1 MSNKLKKG
9 LIIGKGWLGSR
20 LENHLTEQFQ
30 ITSTKRQADATN
42 CLSINFDQTS
52 EQSIDTNIFEFIILT
67 IPFGK
72 RNTTDELEFRFDQI
86 IHFIGEY
93 NNPLFLISSTGI
105 YPDIDKFIVESTLE
119 EKELNHP
126 YHFIENK
133 LQTKYPQLTI
143 LRLGGL
149 MGDNR
154 RLSNYLSLDHPHL
167 NQVVNHIHF
176 EDVCQ
181 IVEQLIQQNKI
192 STIYNIVAPKHP
204 TKEEVLTYQ
213 IQKKIINSEI
223 KKGKTILS
231 DKLINELNYQFIF
244 PNPLYF

>member
-1 MSNKLKKG
+1 MKKG

-20 LENHLTEQFQ
+20 LEEHLAKHYQ
-30 ITSTKRQADATN
+30 ITSTKRQSDAPN

-52 EQSIDTNIFEFIILT
+52 EQSIDSSIFEFIILT

-72 RNTTDELEFRFDQI
+72 RNTTDELRFRFDQI

-93 NNPLFLISSTGI
+93 NGPLFLISSTGI
-105 YPDIDKFIVESTLE
+105 YPDLEKTITENTLE
-119 EKELNHP
+119 ERELNQP
-126 YHFIENK
+126 YYFIENK
-133 LQTKYPQLTI
+133 LQANYPQLTI

-176 EDVCQ
+176 EDVCR
-181 IVEQLIQQNKI
+181 IIAQLIQQNKT
-192 STIYNIVAPKHP
+192 STIYNIVAPEHP

-213 IQKKIINSEI
+213 IQKKTIYSEI
-223 KKGKTILS
+223 KKGKTVLS
-231 DKLINELNYQFIF
+231 DKLIIELNYQFIF
-244 PNPLYF
+244 PNPLYY